1 MSTALPDRRDLR
13 AYLWHGASPAQAS
26 HSVGGGPAGPG
37 RHHRPP
43 SSSGNSPPP
52 RPPGTAITRGWPRSC
67 SSTVFSLFLLFA
79 LDHPGIPRAESH
91 RRFRHWRLVHRHRD
105 GRGGTKPRARH
116 CSRTVLGRARSS
128 ADAVTDSTP
137 PRGPM
142 SVHSEVL
149 ERKRIGSRPPGDRVP
164 SDLLCKYT
172 GARCCGAGFAGEG
185 NRVCMLGMLRFWRR
199 P

>member
-1 MSTALPDRRDLR
+1 MARARPRLATALVVAL
-13 AYLWHGASPAQAS
+13 LGL
-26 HSVGGGPAGPG
+26 VGT
-37 RHHRPP
+37 PP
-43 SSSGNSPPP
+43 
-52 RPPGTAITRGWPRSC
+52 T
-67 SSTVFSLFLLFA
+67 TVFLGKLTTATAAWDGDYAWLATVVFVNSLLSLFLLFA

-91 RRFRHWRLVHRHRD
+91 RRFRDWRLVHRHRD

-172 GARCCGAGFAGEG
+172 GARCCGAGLAGEG